1 MPSWVWIVLVV
12 ANVVGGGL
20 LALPDEGP
28 RLFSFSETHG
38 PSALD
43 AVGAMIVL
51 VGWLAL
57 DGAIVAR
64 RHAVRA
70 LGRTRLLVIASAVV
84 IGIAILVPTIA
95 LDLGAWWV
103 LGVALLAGAQ
113 IALGVSV
120 GTDTRGVRR

>member
-28 RLFSFSETHG
+28 RLFSFSEAHG